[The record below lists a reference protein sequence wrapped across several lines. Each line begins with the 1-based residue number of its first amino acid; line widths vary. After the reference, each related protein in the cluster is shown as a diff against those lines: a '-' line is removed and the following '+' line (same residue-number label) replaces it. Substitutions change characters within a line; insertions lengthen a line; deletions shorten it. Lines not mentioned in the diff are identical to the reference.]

1 MNLKELSDLLGLSQ
15 TTVSRALNGYPEVSE
30 KTREKVLKAAQKHNY
45 APNTRARSLAL
56 GRNHMVGHVIP
67 LSTEH
72 EMVNPVFADFIAGAS
87 EIYSRENYDM
97 LLTVVPDPNEEE
109 AYRKIASKRSVDGV
123 IVHGPSENDP
133 RIKLLTEIG
142 MPFVVHGRS
151 GAVTDQ
157 DYSWVDMDSR
167 RAFER
172 ATRFLTDLGHTRI
185 ALLNGLEHM
194 DFAIKRREGYRSALE
209 TAGLAE
215 DESLCFSTE
224 MTEMY
229 GYSATSA
236 LLERE
241 NPPTALLV
249 SSIIIGLGVRRA
261 VHEAGLKLGQDISLI
276 VHDDDLSYIRNGT
289 SEPIYTAT
297 RSSVRL
303 AGRTCAE
310 ILMEQIANPDRPSR
324 HVLLDTDLIIGHT
337 TGPAPKR

>member
-30 KTREKVLKAAQKHNY
+30 STREKVIAAARKHHY
-45 APNTRARSLAL
+45 TPNTRARGLAT
-56 GRNHMVGHVIP
+56 GRTHMVGHVIP
-67 LSTEH
+67 LSKEH

-87 EIYSRENYDM
+87 EVYSRNNYDM
-97 LLTVVPDPNEEE
+97 LLTVVPDQDEAE
-109 AYRKIASKRSVDGV
+109 AYRKIAAKGSVDGV
-123 IVHGPSENDP
+123 IVHGPRENDS
-133 RIKLLTEIG
+133 RIALLTKIG

-151 GAVTDQ
+151 GDVGTDS
-157 DYSWVDMDSR
+157 YSWVDMDSR

-172 ATRFLTDLGHTRI
+172 ATRFLTDLGHRRI

-194 DFAIKRREGYRSALE
+194 DFAIKRHEGYLKALKDI
-209 TAGLAE
+209 GISE
-215 DESLCFSTE
+215 DKALHHSGE

-229 GYSATSA
+229 GYAATRQC
-236 LLERE
+236 LTLPE
-241 NPPTALLV
+241 PPTAFLV

-261 VHEAGLKLGQDISLI
+261 LDEAELKVGKDVSLI
-276 VHDDDLSYIRNGT
+276 VHDDDLSYVRNGT

-310 ILMEQIANPDRPSR
+310 ILMQRIANPDSPPQ
-324 HVLLDTDLIIGHT
+324 HVLLDTDLIIGGT
-337 TGPAPKR
+337 TGPAPRG